1 MQDHPFATTPELAPG
16 SAPFSVLS
24 SVSKTF
30 RPFVL
35 VPLLPSLLLHLDFDK
50 RSPLFIVPM
59 APRKYGEAMAQTTEH
74 CPEYYQQMEE
84 DFNVL
89 ELTQRVY
96 GKGSESMLSL
106 VKNFWYQ

>member
-1 MQDHPFATTPELAPG
+1 
-16 SAPFSVLS
+16 
-24 SVSKTF
+24 
-30 RPFVL
+30 
-35 VPLLPSLLLHLDFDK
+35 
-50 RSPLFIVPM
+50 
-59 APRKYGEAMAQTTEH
+59 MAQVTGH
-74 CPEYYQQMEE
+74 GPEYYQQIEE